1 MVLSNKM
8 FTSLNKRL
16 TNNNLLINITPAWLL
31 LAQIVAPTFAFAI
44 EQEEPEEEIEV
55 IDVVNSHNFISN
67 NYQVLHREDFINS
80 SQSLSDVLNQVN
92 GIQIRQISGLGNPVS
107 ISIRGS
113 SAKQVQ
119 FFIDGQLVNDSQFG
133 SFDLNQIPTEQIE
146 SIEISKNQTM
156 GTGSTP
162 IGGVIRINTYNPS
175 EDTNKV
181 SFTLG
186 SFGYQELSL
195 LKNTAFKHHSLALGG
210 TYLAS
215 DNDYDYLVPQ
225 SFDNPS
231 ESINEPLRNN
241 DFEKWSLFINDSA
254 QIEQHQIRLNLQY
267 NKQDKALANYQNN
280 SPENSSN
287 IEMDSLRYGFQ
298 YNWLSHI
305 KYIEAIEL
313 EYYNDRKDEFYIDS
327 PNDSR
332 QNTSDYQT
340 KKQQL
345 GFKPSFDFGNTT
357 VSPYINA
364 SKQDFTSYSTHNGKP
379 NECNGISS
387 CDIKAEQE
395 QVNIGARFAWQS
407 NSLPIYSYL
416 LASQLRENNSNIALN
431 QNTAGKEKSQQQYN
445 TQELGLT
452 YGDKGLT
459 TSLNWSN
466 GIRTPTL
473 YELFGD
479 RGTFK
484 GNDNL
489 LPEQAETYTL
499 AIKYREKFNLMTFD
513 ASSAIY
519 QQSLDNSIVA
529 IFNSSGTGSYT
540 NVSSAE
546 LMGLEVQAGAQF
558 TPALSLSLQGHF
570 IDSETSSEYVA
581 FNNKKLP
588 GIYHQQYSAA
598 LQYQI
603 SDAWHIKVSSSIDK
617 DLYFNRSNQFES
629 NEKQAKD
636 GNPADRIV
644 TDLSLSWRIKHYSTN
659 LSFSNLF
666 DEQYQD
672 LANRPAQG
680 RSIQLK
686 FSIEDI

>member
-1 MVLSNKM
+1 MFISSNKP
-8 FTSLNKRL
+8 FSHIK
-16 TNNNLLINITPAWLL
+16 LLATIMPALL
-31 LAQIVAPTFAFAI
+31 LLTQKNVLAK
-44 EQEEPEEEIEV
+44 EQDNDVEVIEV
-55 IDVVNSHNFISN
+55 VSGHNFANN

-80 SQSLSDVLNQVN
+80 SQSLSDVLSQVN

-107 ISIRGS
+107 VSIRGS
-113 SAKQVQ
+113 SAKQIQ

-146 SIEISKNQTM
+146 SIEVSKNQAI

-175 EDTNKV
+175 ENAHKLSLAV
-181 SFTLG
+181 G

-195 LKNTAFKHHSLALGG
+195 LKNTAFKHHSLAIGG

-215 DNDYDYLVPQ
+215 DNDYSYLVPQ

-231 ESINEPLRNN
+231 ESINEPLKNN
-241 DFEKWSLFINDSA
+241 DFEKLSLFINDNT
-254 QIEQHQIRLNLQY
+254 QVKQHQIRLNFQY
-267 NKQDKALANYQNN
+267 NNQDKALANYQNN

-287 IEMDSLRYGFQ
+287 IQMDSIRYGLQ

-305 KYIEAIEL
+305 NYIEAVEL
-313 EYYNDRKDEFYIDS
+313 DYYGDLKNEFYLDSPIDS
-327 PNDSR
+327 QQSTN
-332 QNTSDYQT
+332 DYQT
-340 KKQQL
+340 RKQHF
-345 GFKPSFDFGNTT
+345 GIKPNFYFSDLSL
-357 VSPYINA
+357 SPYINA
-364 SKQDFTSYSTHNGKP
+364 NKQIFTSYSTQYGKP
-379 NECNGISS
+379 TECNGISS
-387 CDIKAEQE
+387 CDIEAEQE
-395 QVNIGARFAWQS
+395 QLNLGARISWQS
-407 NSLPIYSYL
+407 DSVPFYSYL
-416 LASQLRENNSNIALN
+416 LANQLREKNSNIALN
-431 QNTAGKEKSQQQYN
+431 QKMANKETSQEQYK
-445 TQELGLT
+445 TQEVGLS
-452 YGDKGLT
+452 YGDKKLT
-459 TSLNWSN
+459 SSLNWSN
-466 GIRTPTL
+466 GVRTPTL

-479 RGTFK
+479 RGAFK

-489 LPEQAETYTL
+489 LPEQAKTYTFSV
-499 AIKYREKFNLMTFD
+499 KYKTELSSIYFD
-513 ASSAIY
+513 ISSSVY
-519 QQSLDNSIVA
+519 KQSLDNSIVA

-546 LMGLEVQAGAQF
+546 LIGLEIQAGAQF
-558 TPALSLSLQGHF
+558 TSDLSLSAQAHM
-570 IDSETSSEYVA
+570 IESETSSKYVA
-581 FNNKKLP
+581 FDNKKLP

-603 SDAWHIKVSSSIDK
+603 NKTWRIKVSSSIDTE
-617 DLYFNRSNQFES
+617 LYFNRSNQFES
-629 NEKQAKD
+629 NISQKKD

-644 TDLSLSWRIKHYSTN
+644 TDLSLSWHSKYYSAN
-659 LSFSNLF
+659 VSCSNLF